1 MRFRVERQNY
11 SRSPWRVLDA
21 TTGEQV
27 FQSERFDHPNLGP
40 MIIDGPVCFERKRD
54 AVAWVNSHPIIPHP

>member
-1 MRFRVERQNY
+1 MYRVERQSY

-27 FQSERFDHPNLGP
+27 WRNEKFDHPQLGV
-40 MIIDGPVCFERKRD
+40 IAISGPVCFERKRD
-54 AVAWVNSHPIIPHP
+54 AVAWVQAQKG